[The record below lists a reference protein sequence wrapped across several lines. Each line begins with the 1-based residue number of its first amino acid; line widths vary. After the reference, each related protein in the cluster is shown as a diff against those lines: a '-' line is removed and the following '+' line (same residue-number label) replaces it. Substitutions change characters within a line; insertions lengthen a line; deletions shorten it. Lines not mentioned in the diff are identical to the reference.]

1 MGMFKL
7 KKKEVTSFK
16 REGVCFIHDAVT
28 GELIN
33 TLRASE
39 VDGIVAKAFYLIKNT
54 AGKWETVEKTND
66 PAKAEKWL
74 SDGNGTQGIR
84 VYQ

>member
-1 MGMFKL
+1 MAMFKL
-7 KKKEVTSFK
+7 KEKGATSFK

-28 GELIN
+28 GELVN

-39 VDGIVAKAFYLIKNT
+39 VDSITASAFYLIKNNG
-54 AGKWETVEKTND
+54 GKWETVEKTND
-66 PAKAEKWL
+66 PEKAAKWL
-74 SDGNGTQGIR
+74 SEGNGTQGIR